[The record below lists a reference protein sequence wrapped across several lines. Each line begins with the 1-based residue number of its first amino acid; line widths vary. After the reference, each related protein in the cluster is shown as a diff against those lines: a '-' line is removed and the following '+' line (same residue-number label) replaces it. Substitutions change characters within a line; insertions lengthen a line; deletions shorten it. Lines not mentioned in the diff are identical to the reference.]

1 MLTNQALLTLQSHC
15 TILLSHNSPFRLPSH
30 LAPFLHPISPLSSTE
45 KRKLFTSVYLR
56 SASAGNSDTLEWLLS
71 IPPDPQLTSQ
81 QNAAAARRF
90 SLTAAQ
96 LNNMMDGLAFGSPP
110 LGAEEVKKQSELSDQ
125 APRKWVDLEAI
136 DEEGNTALGLC
147 VALGHAEA
155 VRVLVEGGVR
165 VTQPDQGEFLGAV
178 SALPSLRSR

>member
-1 MLTNQALLTLQSHC
+1 
-15 TILLSHNSPFRLPSH
+15 
-30 LAPFLHPISPLSSTE
+30 
-45 KRKLFTSVYLR
+45 
-56 SASAGNSDTLEWLLS
+56 
-71 IPPDPQLTSQ
+71 
-81 QNAAAARRF
+81 
-90 SLTAAQ
+90 
-96 LNNMMDGLAFGSPP
+96 MMDGLAFGSPP